1 MYMASVFYSRYRE
14 WDLNPHSRFGPKDFK
29 SFVSTDSTIA
39 ASKTVQRYDFFVK
52 YANFLA
58 KIVKKSV

>member
-1 MYMASVFYSRYRE
+1 MHVASSFYSWYRE

-39 ASKTVQRYDFFVK
+39 ASKTVQRYDILLK
-52 YANFLA
+52 YANF
-58 KIVKKSV
+58 